1 MILVS
6 PHSKIPRTIQT
17 DLMSGKRK
25 LETGWVGMQRMS
37 MGGVG
42 GRRKYDQNTLYGTLK
57 KLIKYY
63 FESIEK

>member
-1 MILVS
+1 
-6 PHSKIPRTIQT
+6 
-17 DLMSGKRK
+17 MSGKRK